1 MKRIL
6 RDWSQLLKV
15 SLNIFEITLLPECD
29 DNSEDKNEL
38 LTSSQV
44 YKPNGKRVSV
54 SLCIVKD
61 TQEEEA
67 LPKHFLYIKDL
78 RDFKHRIFS
87 QNDAKNKDTTRNV
100 KCRFCDFFGSQRTV
114 QNHGVQAHR
123 EQMDDRDQY
132 VLSRKDTRL
141 RFTN

>member
-15 SLNIFEITLLPECD
+15 SLNIFEITLLPGCD

-38 LTSSQV
+38 FMSSKV

-61 TQEEEA
+61 TQE
-67 LPKHFLYIKDL
+67 
-78 RDFKHRIFS
+78 
-87 QNDAKNKDTTRNV
+87 
-100 KCRFCDFFGSQRTV
+100 
-114 QNHGVQAHR
+114 
-123 EQMDDRDQY
+123 
-132 VLSRKDTRL
+132 
-141 RFTN
+141 